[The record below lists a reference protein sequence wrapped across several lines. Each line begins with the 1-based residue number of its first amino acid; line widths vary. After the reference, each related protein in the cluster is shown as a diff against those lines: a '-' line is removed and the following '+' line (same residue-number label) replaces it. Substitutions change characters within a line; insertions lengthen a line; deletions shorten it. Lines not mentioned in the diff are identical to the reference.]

1 MANKDIKQ
9 YSLEELK
16 DMVARCDYVP
26 TRPDAPRY
34 PVDESFWENARV
46 VLPDGRP
53 KVHTGIRLDADM
65 LDWFK
70 SQGKGWQSRINAV
83 LRSYFESHH
92 KPQ

>member
-1 MANKDIKQ
+1 MENADIKTS
-9 YSLEELK
+9 SLKE
-16 DMVARCDYVP
+16 ARALRDQGKTA
-26 TRPDAPRY
+26 TRADAPRY
-34 PVDESFWENARV
+34 AVDESFWENARV

-83 LRSYFESHH
+83 LRSYFESHQ

>member
-1 MANKDIKQ
+1 MENADIKTS
-9 YSLEELK
+9 SLEEAHALRDQGK
-16 DMVARCDYVP
+16 TVSKA
-26 TRPDAPRY
+26 DAPRY
-34 PVDESFWENARV
+34 AADESFWENARV

-83 LRSYFESHH
+83 LRSYFESHQ